1 MELIFYIIMTYE
13 LIKLWFIIFDV
24 LNIPNPVIGIIEN
37 IFKIWRKRDG
47 K

>member
-1 MELIFYIIMTYE
+1 MQLIFYIIMTYG

-24 LNIPNPVIGIIEN
+24 LNIPNPVVGIIEN
-37 IFKIWRKRDG
+37 ICKIRREQNG